1 MIRLL
6 IAGLLVVLLG
16 STVYSQDRLSLE
28 DAFEIALKQNYG
40 IEIAR
45 KDLEISKIQNH
56 PGNAGLLPRVGFQT
70 GINYSSN
77 NSRQELF
84 DGTIRSVEWAGNFN
98 FNTGLQA
105 DYTLYDGG
113 AARNRKLRLDRLEN
127 LSTQQVEV
135 IARDMLTRLSR
146 AFYSVIYFL
155 DSEEF
160 ILESIRFFEE
170 LEELERERLELG
182 RGTRLNLLQ
191 TQTELN
197 RERARLEQV
206 ISLREIAMQDLF
218 RLMNT
223 EPFETLPDA
232 EGYFDDE
239 EVELDNL
246 LADVLINNPAV
257 VFETVQQFILESELE
272 ISRSMQLPTLE
283 LNAGIDYNYTLSEV
297 GIFQSNR
304 NYGPFIGATARFN
317 IFDGHRS
324 KREIQVNQLRLEAGA
339 LQLADLRNE
348 LETETRKRYL
358 EFLNSGRMLE
368 IERSNLELARQNL
381 ELAEE
386 MFLAGRIN
394 NFELREVQQQLVR
407 GEEAVATVRR
417 NRALAYIDLM
427 ALAGEF
433 FAD

>member
-1 MIRLL
+1 MIRLI
-6 IAGLLVVLLG
+6 IAGFFVVVMV
-16 STVYSQDRLSLE
+16 SSAFSQERLSLE
-28 DAFEIALKQNYG
+28 EAFEIALRQNYG

-45 KDLEISKIQNH
+45 KNFEISQTQNH

-70 GINYSSN
+70 GLNYSSN

-84 DGTIRSVEWAGNFN
+84 DGTIRSVEWAGNFS
-98 FNTGLQA
+98 FNTGVQA
-105 DYTLYDGG
+105 TYTLYDGG
-113 AARNRKLRLDRLEN
+113 GGRNQKMRLDRLEN
-127 LSTQQVEV
+127 LSAQQIEV
-135 IARDMLTRLSR
+135 IARDMLSRLSR
-146 AFYSVIYFL
+146 VFYTVIYFR
-155 DSEEF
+155 DSEDY

-170 LEELERERLELG
+170 LEELEQERLELG

-206 ISLREIAMQDLF
+206 ISMREIAMQDLF

-223 EPFETLPDA
+223 EPFDVLPDA
-232 EGYFDDE
+232 EGYFDEE
-239 EVELDNL
+239 EVELENL
-246 LADVLINNPAV
+246 LADVLINNPEV
-257 VFETVQQFILESELE
+257 VFETIQQFVLESDLE
-272 ISRSMQLPTLE
+272 ISRAFKLPTIE

-324 KREIQVNQLRLEAGA
+324 RKEIQVNQLRLEVGA
-339 LQLADLRNE
+339 MQLADLRSE

-358 EFLNSGRMLE
+358 EFQNSGRLLE
-368 IERSNLELARQNL
+368 IERENLELARQNL

-407 GEEAVATVRR
+407 GEEAIANVRR

-433 FAD
+433 FVD